1 MNNRALI
8 VIISTIL
15 WFIAF
20 ALQGAGLVANDP
32 HVFVG
37 GIPLP
42 LLYMLIMGVWGVANS
57 LLAYFI
63 WAPGFYERAYK
74 LLEEEQ

>member
-1 MNNRALI
+1 MDNRVLVI
-8 VIISTIL
+8 IISTVL

-20 ALQGAGLVANDP
+20 ALFGAGLIANDP
-32 HVFVG
+32 NVFIAGVP
-37 GIPLP
+37 IP

-63 WAPGFYERAYK
+63 WAPKFYERAYK
-74 LLEEEQ
+74 LLEEE